1 MAKTSDR
8 TSARTRARQALAEK
22 QRKRR
27 ERDERIEAAATRYFA
42 AADAIERAQREAGEA
57 IKALVDEGEP
67 RGEIAELLGIAAR
80 DIKNA
85 LDSLSDNDTDRS
97 EGSDDAPEHGGDVS
111 AEIGD
116 SGDDTGEE
124 RHVA

>member
-1 MAKTSDR
+1 MAKTSDK
-8 TSARTRARQALAEK
+8 TSARNRARQALAEK

-42 AADAIERAQREAGEA
+42 AADAIEKARLDAGEA

-67 RGEIAELLGIAAR
+67 RAEIAELLGITTR
-80 DIKNA
+80 DIKLS
-85 LDSLSDNDTDRS
+85 LDTLTNEDTGEAQEQS
-97 EGSDDAPEHGGDVS
+97 EDVS
-111 AEIGD
+111 AEPDD
-116 SGDDTGEE
+116 SAHDDTTED